1 MLEMKFDFDGLIQL
15 LAKNLYSE
23 KHVFIRELIQNSH
36 DAIVRRRAIEGDTY
50 SGKISIEAR
59 PDDLK
64 FIVRDTGIGMSNED
78 LIEYLSTVGKGA
90 TRIARQEQQT
100 EGLIG
105 LFGIGFLS
113 AFVVASRVEVKTRHL
128 GEAKGWVWQNS
139 GNKDYT
145 IDPCEIEQPGTTVTV
160 FLKGEEEKGV
170 IHKEEVEK
178 VIRRYADFLRVPIHL
193 NGSSEPVN
201 AMRMP
206 WERSGI
212 SQNELEL
219 DTRIYLEKTMRDN
232 VLEVILVQLPEIKV
246 SGVLYITRT
255 RTIQRSIPR
264 AMRLFVNRMFIC
276 EKETELVPEWAQF
289 VNGVICVQDGLLTL
303 TAARD
308 NFIRDENLKQLQT
321 ELGDLIVRHMEKL
334 AKDKPQRFSEILRY
348 HDWSIKAACHYYD
361 EFFDKFADLLE
372 WRTNQKLPRT
382 YTSEIGVKYTED
394 NLLKIREDFT
404 PVWRTLPEILKHLP
418 KPQNETQLLSYVS
431 DRSAANQYFQMAD
444 AAGTLVV
451 DASYPFEEELIKAYA
466 KRADGKIKLV
476 AVDREDDPNVFQEL
490 QEQSDLRLKLLAEYM
505 SQVIRPGGTG
515 RVRADVRYF
524 EPQDLTALIRST
536 EASTGEMKAREII
549 NDPNSSQDLREM
561 AQEMLRMSRN
571 SSMRLVLN
579 ASNPM
584 IRLLA
589 QQNFDNPDVLNIIR
603 GIYNSAILYNQE
615 LMTPQN
621 ARIFYEQYQELM
633 SRSLDYII
641 QQDDLKR
648 QTETLEK
655 EREAIRKRDQKGEEP
670 KHLIFFLM
678 TPLGETYKLF
688 IETVRDV
695 IENRFGCQLF
705 VANDRQYKD
714 TVIDNVRSHM
724 DQAHAFIA
732 EVTDANPNVMFELGA
747 ARFDLRER
755 PIVLMRKNS
764 QQQLPA
770 DLHGRIYVNYD
781 EKTGQ
786 ELAEY
791 LDAQLRADQR
801 IKSLLEKKGR
811 ERYISP
817 KFLKDVSRFPHI
829 EEKVWQNL
837 ADNYPTQEAWQRA
850 SEEKVK
856 TILGRENE
864 DLANVMLIRI
874 QTGVASGQL

>member
-15 LAKNLYSE
+15 LAKHLYSE
-23 KHVFIRELIQNSH
+23 KHVFIRELIQNAH
-36 DAIVRRRAIEGDTY
+36 DAIVRRRAIDGDTY

-64 FIVRDTGIGMSNED
+64 FIVRDTGIGMSKED

-139 GNKDYT
+139 GNKEYT
-145 IDPCEIEQPGTTVTV
+145 IDPCEIEQPGTIVTV

-212 SQNELEL
+212 SQDELEL
-219 DTRIYLEKTMRDN
+219 DTRLYLEKTMRDS
-232 VLEVILVQLPEIKV
+232 VLEVIPVQLPEIKV

-372 WRTNQKLPRT
+372 WRTNKGIPT
-382 YTSEIGVKYTED
+382 TDAK
-394 NLLKIREDFT
+394 DFT
-404 PVWRTLPEILKHLP
+404 PEWRTLPEILKLLP
-418 KPQNETQLLSYVS
+418 KPENQPQSLPYVS
-431 DRSAANQYFQMAD
+431 SHSAANQYFQMAD
-444 AAGTLVV
+444 AAKTLVV
-451 DASYPFEEELIKAYA
+451 DAGYPFEEELIKAYA

-476 AVDREDDPNVFQEL
+476 PVDREDDPNVFQEL
-490 QEQSDLRLKLLAEYM
+490 QEQSDLRLKLLAEYL
-505 SQVIRPGGTG
+505 SQVIRPGDTG

-524 EPQDLTALIRST
+524 EPHDLTALIRST
-536 EASTGEMKAREII
+536 EATTGEMKAREII

-561 AQEMLRMSRN
+561 AQEMLQMSRN

-589 QQNFDNPDVLNIIR
+589 QQNFENPDVLNIIR

-641 QQDDLKR
+641 QQEDLKR

-655 EREAIRKRDQKGEEP
+655 EREAIRKRDKKGEEP

-678 TPLGETYKLF
+678 SPLGETYKLF
-688 IETVRDV
+688 IDTVRDV

-755 PIVLMRKNS
+755 PIVLMRKNT

-817 KFLKDVSRFPHI
+817 KFLKEVSRFPHI
-829 EEKVWQNL
+829 EEKVWQSL

-864 DLANVMLIRI
+864 DLANVMLTRI
-874 QTGVASGQL
+874 QTGVASGQS

>member
-15 LAKNLYSE
+15 LAKHLYSE

-36 DAIVRRRAIEGDTY
+36 DAIIRRRVIDGDTY

-64 FIVRDTGIGMSNED
+64 FIVRDTGIGMSKED

-90 TRIARQEQQT
+90 TRVARQEQQT
-100 EGLIG
+100 EDLIG

-113 AFVVASRVEVKTRHL
+113 AFVVASRVEVKTRRI
-128 GEAKGWVWQNS
+128 GETKGWVWQNS

-178 VIRRYADFLRVPIHL
+178 VIRRYANFLRVPIHL
-193 NGSSEPVN
+193 NSSSEPIN
-201 AMRMP
+201 DMRMP

-212 SQNELEL
+212 SQDELEL
-219 DTRIYLEKTMRDN
+219 DTRVYLEKTMRDS
-232 VLEVILVQLPEIKV
+232 VLEVIPVLLPEIKV

-255 RTIQRSIPR
+255 RTFQRSIPR

-276 EKETELVPEWAQF
+276 EKETELAPEWAGF
-289 VNGVICVQDGLLTL
+289 VNGVICTQDGLLTL

-308 NFIRDENLKQLQT
+308 NFIRDESLKHLQIA
-321 ELGDLIVRHMEKL
+321 LGDLIVRHMDNL
-334 AKDKPQRFSEILRY
+334 AKNKPQRFSEILRY
-348 HDWSIKAACHYYD
+348 HDLSIKAACHYYD
-361 EFFDKFADLLE
+361 EFFEKFADLLE
-372 WRTNQKLPRT
+372 WRTNKGVPTT
-382 YTSEIGVKYTED
+382 YAG
-394 NLLKIREDFT
+394 DFT
-404 PVWRTLPEILKHLP
+404 PEWRTLPEILKLLP
-418 KPQNETQLLSYVS
+418 KPENEPQPLPYVS
-431 DRSAANQYFQMAD
+431 SHSAANQYFQMAD
-444 AAGTLVV
+444 AARTLVV
-451 DASYPFEEELIKAYA
+451 DAGYPFEEQLIKAYA
-466 KRADGKIKLV
+466 KRANGKIKLV
-476 AVDREDDPNVFQEL
+476 SVDREDDPNVFQEL
-490 QEQSDLRLKLLAEYM
+490 QEQSDIKLKILAEYM

-524 EPQDLTALIRST
+524 DPQDLTALIRST
-536 EASTGEMKAREII
+536 EASAGEMKARNIL
-549 NDPNSSQDLREM
+549 NDPNSSEDLREM

-571 SSMRLVLN
+571 ASMRLVLN
-579 ASNPM
+579 AGNPM
-584 IRLLA
+584 VRLLA
-589 QQNFDNPDVLNIIR
+589 QQNFDNPDVINLML

-621 ARIFYEQYQELM
+621 ARIFYEQFQKLM
-633 SRSLDYII
+633 SRSLEYII
-641 QQDDLKR
+641 QQEDLKH

-655 EREAIRKRDQKGEEP
+655 EREAMRKRDQKGEEP

-678 TPLGETYKLF
+678 TPLAEAYQAF
-688 IETVRDV
+688 IEIVRDV

-732 EVTDANPNVMFELGA
+732 EVTDADPEVMFELGA

-755 PIVLMRKNS
+755 PIVLMRKNT

-770 DLHGRIYVNYD
+770 DLHGRIYVNYAD
-781 EKTGQ
+781 KAGQ
-786 ELAEY
+786 ELADH
-791 LDAQLRADQR
+791 LDTQLRADQR
-801 IKSLLEKKGR
+801 IKSLLEKKSR

-829 EEKVWQNL
+829 ETKVWQDL
-837 ADNYPTQEAWQRA
+837 ADLYPTKEAWHQS
-850 SEEKVK
+850 SEDKIK
-856 TILGRENE
+856 TLLGRENQ
-864 DLANVMLIRI
+864 DLAGVVLTRI
-874 QTGVASGQL
+874 QEGIAGVQQ

>member
-36 DAIVRRRAIEGDTY
+36 DAIVRRRAIDGDTY

-64 FIVRDTGIGMSNED
+64 FIIRDTGIGMSKED

-113 AFVVASRVEVKTRHL
+113 AFVVASRVEVKTRRI
-128 GEAKGWVWQNS
+128 GETKGWIWQNS

-178 VIRRYADFLRVPIHL
+178 VIRRYADFLRVPIHV
-193 NGSSEPVN
+193 NGSSEPIN

-206 WERSGI
+206 WERGGI
-212 SQNELEL
+212 SQDELEL
-219 DTRIYLEKTMRDN
+219 DTRIYLEKTMRDS
-232 VLEVILVQLPEIKV
+232 VLEVIPVQLPEIKV

-276 EKETELVPEWAQF
+276 EKETELAPEWAGF

-308 NFIRDENLKQLQT
+308 NFIRDENLKQLQI

-372 WRTNQKLPRT
+372 WRTNK
-382 YTSEIGVKYTED
+382 GVPTTD
-394 NLLKIREDFT
+394 AGDFT
-404 PVWRTLPEILKHLP
+404 PKWRTLPEILKLLP
-418 KPQNETQLLSYVS
+418 KLENQPQSLPYVS
-431 DRSAANQYFQMAD
+431 SHSAANQYFQMAD
-444 AAGTLVV
+444 AAKTLVV
-451 DASYPFEEELIKAYA
+451 DAGYPFEEELIKAYA

-490 QEQSDLRLKLLAEYM
+490 EEQSDLRLKLLAEYL

-536 EASTGEMKAREII
+536 EASSGEMKAREII

-561 AQEMLRMSRN
+561 AQEMLRMSHN

-589 QQNFDNPDVLNIIR
+589 QQNFENPDVLNIIR

-621 ARIFYEQYQELM
+621 ARIFYEQYQQLM

-655 EREAIRKRDQKGEEP
+655 EREAIHKRDQKGEEP

-678 TPLGETYKLF
+678 TPLAEAYQAF
-688 IETVRDV
+688 IEIVRDV

-755 PIVLMRKNS
+755 PIVLMRKNT

-817 KFLKDVSRFPHI
+817 KFLKEVSRLPHI

-837 ADNYPTQEAWQRA
+837 ADHYPTQEAWQRA

-864 DLANVMLIRI
+864 DLANAMLTRI
-874 QTGVASGQL
+874 QTGVASGQS

>member
-15 LAKNLYSE
+15 LAKNLYSQ

-36 DAIVRRRAIEGDTY
+36 DAIVRRRAIDGDTY

-64 FIVRDTGIGMSNED
+64 FIVRDTGIGMSQED

-90 TRIARQEQQT
+90 TRVARQEQQT

-128 GEAKGWVWQNS
+128 REAKGWIWQNS

-201 AMRMP
+201 IMRMP
-206 WERSGI
+206 WERAGI
-212 SQNELEL
+212 SQDDFEL
-219 DTRIYLEKTMRDN
+219 DTRVYLERTMRDS
-232 VLEVILVQLPEIKV
+232 VLEVIPVQLPEIKV

-264 AMRLFVNRMFIC
+264 AMRLLVNRMFIC
-276 EKETELVPEWAQF
+276 EKEAELVPEWAQF

-308 NFIRDENLKQLQT
+308 NFIRDENLKKLQV

-372 WRTNQKLPRT
+372 WRTNKGVPTT
-382 YTSEIGVKYTED
+382 YAG
-394 NLLKIREDFT
+394 DFK
-404 PVWRTLPEILKHLP
+404 PEWRTLPEILKLLP
-418 KPQNETQLLSYVS
+418 NPENKPQSLPYVS
-431 DRSAANQYFQMAD
+431 SHSAANQYFQMAD
-444 AAGTLVV
+444 AAKTLVV
-451 DASYPFEEELIKAYA
+451 DAGYPFEEELIKAYA

-490 QEQSDLRLKLLAEYM
+490 QEQSDIKLKLLAEYM

-536 EASTGEMKAREII
+536 EASSGEMKAREII
-549 NDPNSSQDLREM
+549 NDPNSSSDLREM
-561 AQEMLRMSRN
+561 AQEMLRMSHN

-589 QQNFDNPDVLNIIR
+589 QQNFENPDVLNIIR

-621 ARIFYEQYQELM
+621 ARIFYEQYQELT
-633 SRSLDYII
+633 SRSLDYIM
-641 QQDDLKR
+641 QQEDLKS

-678 TPLGETYKLF
+678 TPLAEAYQAF

-764 QQQLPA
+764 QQELPA
-770 DLHGRIYVNYD
+770 DLHGRIYVNYAD
-781 EKTGQ
+781 KASQ
-786 ELAEY
+786 ELADY
-791 LDAQLRADQR
+791 LDTQLRADQR

-817 KFLKDVSRFPHI
+817 KFLKDVSRFPYI
-829 EEKVWQNL
+829 EAKFWQDL
-837 ADNYPTQEAWQRA
+837 ADLYPTKEAWHQA
-850 SEEKVK
+850 SEDKIK
-856 TILGRENE
+856 TLLGRENQ
-864 DLANVMLIRI
+864 DLAKVVLTRI
-874 QTGVASGQL
+874 QEGIAGVQQ